1 MTSSGKFRWGNTMQ
15 LPSETLVKEFIIS
28 PNSLSFRNIA
38 LHKCYL
44 FVSFIKTLVMSA
56 AVPLW
61 RFLMLLI
68 YQDIILFQLLQML
81 YFLEK
86 NMYFRKIAYLEYVA
100 FSLRRRI
107 TTLQDYN
114 ISQNKFPQNYYHP

>member
-1 MTSSGKFRWGNTMQ
+1 
-15 LPSETLVKEFIIS
+15 
-28 PNSLSFRNIA
+28 
-38 LHKCYL
+38 
-44 FVSFIKTLVMSA
+44 MSA

-81 YFLEK
+81 NFLEK
-86 NMYFRKIAYLEYVA
+86 NMNFCKIAYLEYVA